1 MFAGSGDR
9 AGRSGIA
16 PSACSLQRQ
25 RTMNLARR
33 WSGVTAAFVAVSAA
47 ACAIGADD
55 VGSSASNVKTTTPFD
70 LNDVS
75 VLWPLPKKV
84 ADRDQLV
91 SPADVGNLGT
101 LLPRSIF
108 DTVYHPRE
116 IDFTE
121 VIGRDEAYESATK
134 VVAMRFDP
142 CPPAALVMVPC
153 HPMIRLVFQTLLP
166 SEDHPKFGAID
177 AALHAIYVVPEKDVP
192 VITSEL
198 AALKARSTA
207 PTTKVPLEPHPALV
221 KEGLG
226 GNFGKAVRELILRHA
241 GEKNLVGTG
250 NVVVASASHSSWTF
264 TGFNVAN
271 GEAVQRIPLPNIR
284 IDAESDGDGR
294 AQTFE
299 STSDPPATGQQNLM
313 PTFALFQKIE
323 SGEGKPTD
331 AEVTTAIDLTFGVE
345 NPTKATL
352 DNGDCVSCHRS
363 THHRAQIVSALKL
376 GTVRSTRAFPAP
388 PNLNLTNTEEVVSEA
403 SSTSKS
409 VRNFGYFEDK
419 TSISQRTI
427 NETAAVAMF
436 LSKTP
441 FDAEAAT
448 GFGCD
453 FKALDAC
460 RKGGKSGC
468 EKTHCSK

>member
-1 MFAGSGDR
+1 MA
-9 AGRSGIA
+9 IA
-16 PSACSLQRQ
+16 L
-25 RTMNLARR
+25 
-33 WSGVTAAFVAVSAA
+33 VAASVA

-55 VGSSASNVKTTTPFD
+55 GASSASDLATTTTAFD

-84 ADRDQLV
+84 AERKELV

-108 DTVYHPRE
+108 DATYHPRE
-116 IDFTE
+116 VDFTE
-121 VIGRDEAYESATK
+121 VITRDEAYESATK

-142 CPPAALVMVPC
+142 CPPAAMVAVPC

-166 SEDHPKFGAID
+166 SDDHPKFGALD

-192 VITSEL
+192 AIVGEL
-198 AALKARSTA
+198 SALKAQSIA
-207 PTTKVPLEPHPALV
+207 PTTNVPLEPHPTLV
-221 KEGLG
+221 KQGLG
-226 GNFGKAVRELILRHA
+226 GDFGKSVREFILRHA
-241 GEKNLVGTG
+241 GEKNLVGTAE
-250 NVVVASASHSSWTF
+250 VVVASASHSSWIF
-264 TGFNVAN
+264 SAFNVVK
-271 GEAVQRIPLPNIR
+271 GKAVQRIPLPNIR
-284 IDAESDGDGR
+284 IDPASEDDGR
-294 AQTFE
+294 SQTFE

-313 PTFALFQKIE
+313 PTFELFQKIE

-331 AEVTTAIDLTFGVE
+331 AEVAAAIDPTFGVE
-345 NPTKATL
+345 NPSKATL

-376 GTVRSTRAFPAP
+376 GPVHSAREFPPP
-388 PNLNLTNTEEVVSEA
+388 PNVNLSNTEEVLSDP

-427 NETAAVAMF
+427 NETAAVVTF
-436 LSKTP
+436 LNKTA
-441 FDAEAAT
+441 FDPEAVT
-448 GFGCD
+448 GFACD

-460 RKGGKSGC
+460 RKSGKPAC
-468 EKTHCSK
+468 EKTLCRK